1 MKIFKPLDNQFSSGV
16 ILSEGKT
23 WVEQRRFALRT
34 LRDFGFGKQ
43 GMEELI
49 EEEVELFKALI
60 LKNGEESFD
69 FINKLNLPILNALW
83 RLTVGERFEY
93 DDPKLISIVHRLTE
107 AFKRF
112 GKPEAVMVF
121 AFPWIT
127 KIYPKAFGRDETL
140 SVNHDIQDLI
150 TESIKQHQ
158 QTLGMGSAS
167 HWIVLKKIHLLLLLL
182 YYNFLKYVIDNCQGR
197 NEVPFSEV

>member
-1 MKIFKPLDNQFSSGV
+1 MLLLQLNLSFINLCFVISGV

-49 EEEVELFKALI
+49 QEEVDLFKALI

-83 RLTVGERFEY
+83 RVTVGERFDY
-93 DDPKLISIVHRLTE
+93 DDPKLLSIVHRLTMPNVRGGIRT
-107 AFKRF
+107 A
-112 GKPEAVMVF
+112 
-121 AFPWIT
+121 I
-127 KIYPKAFGRDETL
+127 L
-140 SVNHDIQDLI
+140 STPI
-150 TESIKQHQ
+150 
-158 QTLGMGSAS
+158 
-167 HWIVLKKIHLLLLLL
+167 
-182 YYNFLKYVIDNCQGR
+182 
-197 NEVPFSEV
+197 

>member
-83 RLTVGERFEY
+83 KLTVGERFDYE
-93 DDPKLISIVHRLTE
+93 DPKLISIVRRLTE
-107 AFKRF
+107 VSENA
-112 GKPEAVMVF
+112 GKPGAVILLV
-121 AFPWIT
+121 FPWIK
-127 KIYPKAFGRDETL
+127 KIYPKAFGRDKAL
-140 SVNHDIQDLI
+140 SVNHEILDLI
-150 TESIKQHQ
+150 TESIKQHK
-158 QTLGMGSAS
+158 QTLGTLC
-167 HWIVLKKIHLLLLLL
+167 IR
-182 YYNFLKYVIDNCQGR
+182 Y
-197 NEVPFSEV
+197 